1 MGAYAREAEEIGV
14 DYIGSCCGAVAC
26 HVRAMAEALGKPV
39 ESNGE
44 WRSTRGKA
52 MSAVEYHEER
62 S

>member
-1 MGAYAREAEEIGV
+1 MKRDILTRLAEGPV
-14 DYIGSCCGAVAC
+14 LGGCCGSVAC

-39 ESNGE
+39 GPKRE
-44 WRSTRGKA
+44 WRSARGKA